1 MRKPI
6 DQTPNAQRGAVSAPA
21 WCIHCILTSPSYRKR
36 GCADNAQAH
45 LLKACA
51 TRLSDRDRQRLV
63 ALGHKAYAPQ
73 PQPEPREFVA
83 PEDIAA

>member
-6 DQTPNAQRGAVSAPA
+6 NQAPNAARESMSPAA
-21 WCIHCILTSPSYRKR
+21 WCIHRILTSPSYRKR

-51 TRLSDRDRQRLV
+51 TRLSDKDRQRLV
-63 ALGHKAYAPQ
+63 ALGHKAYAPE